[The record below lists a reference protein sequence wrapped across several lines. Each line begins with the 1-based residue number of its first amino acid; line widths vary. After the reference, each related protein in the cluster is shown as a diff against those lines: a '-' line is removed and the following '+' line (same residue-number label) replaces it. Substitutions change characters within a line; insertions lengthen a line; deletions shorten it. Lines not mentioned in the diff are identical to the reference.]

1 MRFSRLVVPAL
12 MAFALGAAARADG
25 LAQLD
30 SFTATSF
37 APVCP
42 VKLCVVASGDAVG
55 QPCMLTENGIQVGF
69 MVLAAGANCRMAPN
83 MGPGAVFTA
92 SGPGIETACTTAS
105 TFPGNV
111 GIN

>member
-30 SFTATSF
+30 SFSATSC
-37 APVCP
+37 APCAP
-42 VKLCVVASGDAVG
+42 VKLCVMASGAAVG

-69 MVLAAGANCRMAPN
+69 MMLANGSNCSMAPN

-92 SGPGIETACTTAS
+92 SGPGILSCSTT
-105 TFPGNV
+105 TLPTVPGAN
-111 GIN
+111 